1 MCDSKTPANSKDQAQ
16 IPLHVLIERE
26 VARQLALQ
34 QDRPEPAKL
43 CPSCQEPLPE
53 WAACPDAPAESGER
67 EAVALLRRWRDHF
80 RMEPDCGIVLDT
92 DALLNRIAAPSE
104 QEGSGELTPDS
115 QEAGIA
121 PSCPEQEAPAKE
133 HNAYTC
139 DCGVCSACNGRDL
152 RQEPGGEE
160 TESDRLSVAYTA
172 GAMSRDAEIDALKQ
186 EVERLEDLAE
196 GRKVMFKYERRK
208 REQAQQERD
217 TLRNLSLSL
226 GNEKEVV
233 EKQRDGWM
241 ERHELVSAQKKIVEA
256 ERDQFATEAHRQGW
270 DDCVEAI
277 GRNPFMLP
285 LDELI
290 YPGPKEDEDDYDYAA
305 DDRAYDEARERKL

>member
-1 MCDSKTPANSKDQAQ
+1 M
-16 IPLHVLIERE
+16 
-26 VARQLALQ
+26 
-34 QDRPEPAKL
+34 
-43 CPSCQEPLPE
+43 
-53 WAACPDAPAESGER
+53 DADEPAESE
-67 EAVALLRRWRDHF
+67 EQYAICPNCTHQFVCND
-80 RMEPDCGIVLDT
+80 PQP
-92 DALLNRIAAPSE
+92 AAPSE
-104 QEGSGELTPDS
+104 HEAPAEERCKCGHEKLAHFGLTDNAMKHCAHNDCPC
-115 QEAGIA
+115 EKYEPAA
-121 PSCPEQEAPAKE
+121 PEQEAPAEYRDPPAGITRKPAILSRAMDE
-133 HNAYTC
+133 EP
-139 DCGVCSACNGRDL
+139 DCTPLAPL
-152 RQEPGGEE
+152 PAEEPGGEE

>member
-1 MCDSKTPANSKDQAQ
+1 MVDTTKLRKMREDFAPVHKIVGEIADLIDALIQEAQ
-16 IPLHVLIERE
+16 MVDVQDLLHRICKLE
-26 VARQLALQ
+26 Q
-34 QDRPEPAKL
+34 QDRPE
-43 CPSCQEPLPE
+43 CPSCGEYPGHGAPQCDRCFEYLSEDRPE
-53 WAACPDAPAESGER
+53 PAE
-67 EAVALLRRWRDHF
+67 D
-80 RMEPDCGIVLDT
+80 I
-92 DALLNRIAAPSE
+92 IAAPS
-104 QEGSGELTPDS
+104 
-115 QEAGIA
+115 
-121 PSCPEQEAPAKE
+121 EQEAPAKE